1 MSEHEKKNAMQNDI
15 AELSDKQLE
24 KVDGGLAFSE
34 KCDTFACYYD
44 AVIRDKETLKGY
56 CRKCAIKMN
65 LIPSDS
71 DEHRQQ

>member
-34 KCDTFACYYD
+34 KMRYICVLLRCSYS
-44 AVIRDKETLKGY
+44 R
-56 CRKCAIKMN
+56 
-65 LIPSDS
+65 
-71 DEHRQQ
+71 